1 MSKLWAFDNTDR
13 SRTFWLIVAFLA
25 LYVLLAWASFIRPT
39 KLLGITPWNPQ
50 PALAV
55 ALLLI
60 NRRWLPWVWLAQ
72 ALAESVVR
80 GIPHQPMISLFT
92 VLCLGLSYALMAW
105 ILSREGGGSSLTTLR
120 GLTRLVFVVVIGAA
134 LNGSI
139 FVFVHALGGV
149 TSSYSYVGEIGRYW
163 IGDMVGFLV
172 VLPTLMALGHEP
184 LRGRLLDTLKQPH
197 WWLMAGLIGL
207 IVWAIFGSSSD
218 SYFKYFYV
226 LLLPVAWLSVRF
238 GLPGATLTA
247 QATQVWLLFAMQ
259 WAVRIDLTVFELQ
272 MLMSAVAVTGMV
284 LGVVVDE
291 RERMAAKLQES
302 LRLAAAG
309 QTAAALAHE
318 LNQPLTALSTYA
330 HATRSLTQQS
340 VVPHERTQDQL
351 RDLTQRMVNEVQR
364 AADIIKRLR
373 DFFRTGSIQLKTH
386 DVHHLLQQAVD
397 SARRRADVVSIRI
410 ETDCP
415 HNTFKVKVDSVQW
428 AVVMRN
434 LLANAMD
441 AVVSTGK
448 PGVVTIHAQAESG
461 VLRLTFTDTGPG
473 FTSARLRTL
482 FTQGAGSDK
491 PEGMGIGLQIS
502 RAIVEAHG
510 GQLWAQSGKQGIICL
525 TLPLVS
531 SSEEMH
537 DSVA

>member
-1 MSKLWAFDNTDR
+1 MNKFWALDNNNR

-55 ALLLI
+55 AMLLI
-60 NRRWLPWVWLAQ
+60 NRRWLPWVWIAQ
-72 ALAESVVR
+72 ALAEAVVR

-105 ILSREGGGSSLTTLR
+105 ILSREGAGASLTTLR
-120 GLTRLVFVVVIGAA
+120 GLTRVVFVLVAGAA
-134 LNGSI
+134 LNGTI
-139 FVFVHALGGV
+139 FVVVHALGGV
-149 TSSYSYVGEIGRYW
+149 TSTYSFVVEIGRYW

-172 VLPTLMALGHEP
+172 VLPTLMALGYMP
-184 LRGRLLDTLKQPH
+184 LRNRLLDTLKQPH
-197 WWLMAGLIGL
+197 WWLVTGLIGL
-207 IVWAIFGSSSD
+207 MVWAIFGSSSD

-226 LLLPVAWLSVRF
+226 LLLPVAWLSVRYGF
-238 GLPGATLTA
+238 PGATLTA

-259 WAVRIDLTVFELQ
+259 WAVRFDLTVFELQ
-272 MLMSAVAVTGMV
+272 MLMSAVTVTGMV

-330 HATRSLTQQS
+330 HATRSLTQQQA
-340 VVPHERTQDQL
+340 VPQEQMK
-351 RDLTQRMVNEVQR
+351 DLTQRMVNEVQR
-364 AADIIKRLR
+364 AADIVKRLR
-373 DFFRTGSIQLKTH
+373 DFFRTGSTQIHSHNLET
-386 DVHHLLQQAVD
+386 LLQQAID
-397 SARRRADVVSIRI
+397 NARRRADAVGIAI
-410 ETDCP
+410 EVEFLAP
-415 HNTFKVKVDSVQW
+415 RPLFVKVDGVQW

-441 AVVSTGK
+441 AVASTGK
-448 PGVVTIHAQAESG
+448 PGMVHIQAQTESDQ
-461 VLRLTFTDTGPG
+461 LRLTFTDSGPG
-473 FTSARLRTL
+473 FTPQRLQTL

-510 GQLWAQSGKQGIICL
+510 GQLWAQSGKQGVICL
-525 TLPLVS
+525 TLPLVYS
-531 SSEEMH
+531 GESEH
-537 DSVA
+537 GAHA